1 MSYITQFTVDGLAG
15 RRGQL
20 HFRLNRD
27 VNIFWGLN
35 GSGKTSLLR
44 ILHSALQNDSQ
55 TIAKVPFEKAT
66 VTIYDERYGATF
78 IRTIDMTRADDEYP
92 EEAIFSFDDEDPSR
106 YEIRIPSKSARRV
119 WRTRLAQRSSEA
131 ARTSVKSRG
140 LPEYFPH
147 SYLPI
152 SRVAE
157 RGDARWRPSVRDF
170 QRTSTREGIS
180 DSLFDAVF
188 ADQVKRRW
196 TAYNTEALGVIQEV
210 QQQGLA
216 EILSVLFSGSS
227 KRGTASAEPEDVA
240 DAYGLVTTFLRRQGL
255 KIRFDEKSFES
266 RYKRQQDMQDVVARI
281 RQVMSEVDRAMLPQ
295 RNFQALISELYSG
308 DKSISLSAAG
318 IYVKSGDERIALES
332 LSSGERQLL
341 QILLEALASGE
352 GTVIVDEP
360 ELSMHVDWQRRLV
373 NSMITV
379 NADCQLILATH
390 SPEVMAE
397 VSDSTIFEL

>member
-1 MSYITQFTVDGLAG
+1 M
-15 RRGQL
+15 
-20 HFRLNRD
+20 
-27 VNIFWGLN
+27 
-35 GSGKTSLLR
+35 
-44 ILHSALQNDSQ
+44 
-55 TIAKVPFEKAT
+55 
-66 VTIYDERYGATF
+66 
-78 IRTIDMTRADDEYP
+78 
-92 EEAIFSFDDEDPSR
+92 
-106 YEIRIPSKSARRV
+106 
-119 WRTRLAQRSSEA
+119 
-131 ARTSVKSRG
+131 
-140 LPEYFPH
+140 
-147 SYLPI
+147 
-152 SRVAE
+152 
-157 RGDARWRPSVRDF
+157 
-170 QRTSTREGIS
+170 
-180 DSLFDAVF
+180 F